1 MKGKPVRAGAVAL
14 FIAAAASSCG
24 IAPSPSA
31 SRPAP
36 LLVQV
41 ENLPDARPQ
50 SGLQYAAVVYEY
62 VTEGGI
68 SRFSAIYTSP
78 PKGRVGPIRS
88 ARLVTISLAR
98 VYGAIVVFSG
108 GSTYIKGQI
117 QSAGIPNAD
126 ENSAN
131 GDLFRDNSRPPPH
144 NLYSDGSHLS
154 DLATHVNAP
163 SPSWSL
169 WSRTAPSAVTGGR
182 PVSGMTVPI
191 SAGETPSFSYDAS
204 AGGWKRTEPD
214 TGPFIDADT
223 GAPVVVSTVIVQ
235 QVAVTPTS
243 QVVDVNG
250 VTGVDHQIT
259 GSGQAQVFTAGR
271 EFDATWSQGSSGP
284 PSFSVSGRAAPIA
297 PGLVW
302 ICLVPTGTTAG

>member
-1 MKGKPVRAGAVAL
+1 MSA
-14 FIAAAASSCG
+14 CG
-24 IAPSPSA
+24 IAPSLPATQSA
-31 SRPAP
+31 PV
-36 LLVQV
+36 LVQV

-50 SGLQYAAVVYEY
+50 SGLQGAAIVYEY

-68 SRFSAIYTSP
+68 TRFSAIYTSP
-78 PKGRVGPIRS
+78 PGGRVGPIRS
-88 ARLVTISLAR
+88 ARLVTIALAK

-108 GSTYIKGQI
+108 GSNFIKGQI

-126 ENSAN
+126 ENSAS

-144 NLYSDGSHLS
+144 NLYTDGSHLS
-154 DLATHVNAP
+154 DLARHVDAP
-163 SPSWSL
+163 ARTWSL
-169 WSRTAPSAVTGGR
+169 WSRTAPQSMTGGR
-182 PVSGMTVPI
+182 PVTKVTVPVSESEAPTFAYD
-191 SAGETPSFSYDAS
+191 SA

-214 TGPFIDADT
+214 TGAFTDADT
-223 GAPVVVSTVIVQ
+223 GAPVVVTTLIVQ

-243 QVVDVNG
+243 EVVDVNG
-250 VTGVDHQIT
+250 ATGVDHQIT

-271 EFDATWSQGSSGP
+271 EFDATWTQGSSGP
-284 PSFSVSGRAAPIA
+284 PSFATTGGPAPIA